1 MHRFLLFSFRFV
13 LGMVL
18 MGMDVAGTSTG
29 AHTRVPDYGAAV
41 SVGGTAG
48 IISLTCSVSKR
59 VSKEWPA
66 R

>member
-1 MHRFLLFSFRFV
+1 MHRFASFSFPFV

-18 MGMDVAGTSTG
+18 MRMDVADTSTG
-29 AHTRVPDYGAAV
+29 VHTCVPDYGAAV

-48 IISLTCSVSKR
+48 IVPLTCSVSKR
-59 VSKEWPA
+59 ISKEWPA